1 MLSGACVDN
10 LTMVDVLSESS
21 RPLHFHFNSMK
32 ALSLTFRL
40 SRSKLTISDG
50 IVLHFYRGIKV
61 LSTPK
66 E

>member
-1 MLSGACVDN
+1 
-10 LTMVDVLSESS
+10 MVDVLSESS